1 MAWWPLAVLIGLVAL
16 IERASRHARLQ
27 RYFRW
32 LPIPLWCYAIPMLL
46 TSVGWLPAHAAS
58 YGWITAE
65 LFPVALVLLLLGTDL
80 GAVRRLGSQALLA
93 MGIGALGIVC
103 AGPVMGWLLRAHLP
117 PEAWKGIG
125 TLAATWTGGS
135 MNMMALRSILD
146 VPDTAFA
153 PLIVVDALVAY
164 GWMAFLIA
172 GQGGQER
179 LNRWLRAMNDL
190 GARDSRNCGLRNVEC
205 GMSNPKSE
213 IPNPQSLSVLLGA
226 LGGLGLIAIG
236 VTVVC
241 RWAAQWLPRE
251 GVVVSVTGWTVL
263 LATTLSLLL
272 AGVPSIRRLGS
283 RGAAIGYPCLYLVL
297 AALGAQAS
305 PRALAAAP
313 VWAGIGVGMLAGHVL
328 LLLLGG
334 RIARIPWAVLAT
346 ASQANVGGVVSAPLV
361 GAVYHRA
368 LAPVGLLLAVAGNA
382 VGTYLGVAAAA
393 MSRWLT

>member
-16 IERASRHARLQ
+16 IERASRHAVLQ
-27 RYFRW
+27 RSFRW
-32 LPIPLWCYAIPMLL
+32 LPIPLWCYAVPMLL

-146 VPDTAFA
+146 VSDTAFA

-164 GWMAFLIA
+164 GWMAVLIA

-179 LNRWLRAMNDL
+179 LNRWLRADDRGGVAEEVP
-190 GARDSRNCGLRNVEC
+190 GAIGGGDVARPWAV
-205 GMSNPKSE
+205 
-213 IPNPQSLSVLLGA
+213 GA
-226 LGGLGLIAIG
+226 LCLIGIGLTL
-236 VTVVC
+236 VC

-263 LATTLSLLL
+263 LVTTLSLLL

-313 VWAGIGVGMLAGHVL
+313 VWAGIGVGMLASHVL

-368 LAPVGLLLAVAGNA
+368 LAPIGLLLAVAGNA

-393 MSRWLT
+393 MSRWLTAG